1 MIVATRVLKLRR
13 PGGEIDIPV
22 RLHAP
27 VEEEKAW
34 SCAFEVGWPDGTVS
48 LAAGGVDAVQAI
60 DIALKMIGA
69 LIYARDHHAAGN
81 LMWLTPG
88 QGYGFP
94 VAKEIRDVLVGEDRE
109 FL

>member
-1 MIVATRVLKLRR
+1 M
-13 PGGEIDIPV
+13 
-22 RLHAP
+22 
-27 VEEEKAW
+27 
-34 SCAFEVGWPDGTVS
+34 S

-60 DIALKMIGA
+60 DIALTMIGA
-69 LIYARDHHAAGN
+69 LIYARDQHAAGN

>member
-1 MIVATRVLKLRR
+1 M
-13 PGGEIDIPV
+13 
-22 RLHAP
+22 
-27 VEEEKAW
+27 
-34 SCAFEVGWPDGTVS
+34 S

-69 LIYARDHHAAGN
+69 LIYANDHHAAGK

-88 QGYGFP
+88 QGHCFP